1 MQKVK
6 FSVLTPVKTMAETK
20 KKTIFSLLLKYKY
33 SFIAGL
39 FALSLVDVCQ
49 LSIPLIIER
58 VVNTLTL
65 ENPNTSDITR
75 YGLYMLAIAV
85 AMAVFRFIWRFLI
98 MGAARKIEQSL
109 RNEFFDHLQSLHFD
123 FFSRRKVG
131 DLMAHTVNDIETLK
145 FACGLGVLIAYDGAF
160 LLVFIFIAMLYIS
173 PELALYAFLPFPV
186 LGVIV
191 YKFGRMIEKRFQR
204 VQDSFSELTESARE
218 SISGIKVV
226 KAYVREESEA
236 KDFSASS
243 AHYLDKN
250 LKLINI
256 WGVYQPLITLTAGL
270 ATAIFIWFGGIK
282 TISLDITLGQFAA
295 ALVYLAMLTWPMM
308 AMGWA
313 VDIIKRGTASL
324 NRINDVLKEEP
335 KAIYEPGA
343 VELEIKGDIELR
355 NLSYSYNG
363 KRALN
368 NVSMHIPMGQALGVT
383 GATGSGKSTLFQL
396 LTRIEEPPLNSMF
409 IDSVDVRNIKRDSLR
424 DGVIYVPQETTVF
437 SGTVMDNISFMN
449 PHVTKEQVMEAA
461 RVAELYDEIMA
472 FPGGFDAVVGE
483 RGLSLSG
490 GQRQRLA
497 LARAVL
503 LKPSVL
509 VLDDVFSSLDLRTES
524 LVLRNLRREMD
535 GRTLLAISSRVPS
548 ISGFDRIAVFEKGS
562 LVELGSHEELME
574 KEGIYSGLYRIQ
586 TYE

>member
-1 MQKVK
+1 M
-6 FSVLTPVKTMAETK
+6 STRK
-20 KKTIFSLLLKYKY
+20 KKTIFSLLIKYKY
-33 SFIAGL
+33 SFLAGL
-39 FALSLVDVCQ
+39 LALSVVDVCQ
-49 LSIPLIIER
+49 LSIPLVIER
-58 VVNTLTL
+58 VINTLTL
-65 ENPNTSDITR
+65 EKPRVSDITR
-75 YGLYMLAIAV
+75 FGLYMVGIAIT
-85 AMAVFRFIWRFLI
+85 MAVFRFFWRFFI
-98 MGAARKIEQSL
+98 MGAARRIEQSL
-109 RNEFFDHLQSLHFD
+109 RDEFFEHLQSLHFD
-123 FFSRRKVG
+123 FFSKRKVG

-145 FACGLGVLIAYDGAF
+145 FACGLGVLIAYDGVF
-160 LLVFIFIAMLYIS
+160 LLIFIFAAMLYIS
-173 PELALYAFLPFPV
+173 PELALYAFIPFPI
-186 LGVIV
+186 LAVIV

-204 VQDSFSELTESARE
+204 VQDSFSILTESARE

-226 KAYVREESEA
+226 KAYVREDSEI

-243 AHYLDKN
+243 SDYLDKN
-250 LKLINI
+250 LNLIKI
-256 WGVYQPLITLTAGL
+256 WGVYQPVITFMAGS
-270 ATAIFIWFGGIK
+270 ATAIFIWMGGIK
-282 TISLDITLGQFAA
+282 TISLDINVGQFAA

-324 NRINDVLKEEP
+324 NRINEVLMVEP
-335 KAIYEPGA
+335 KSIYEPGT
-343 VELEIKGDIELR
+343 VELDIQGDIELR

-363 KRALN
+363 IRALN
-368 NVSMHIPMGQALGVT
+368 NVSMQIPVGQALGVT

-396 LTRIEEPPLNSMF
+396 LTRIVEPPEHSMF
-409 IDSVDVRNIKRDSLR
+409 IDSVDVREINRDSLR

-449 PHVTKEQVMEAA
+449 PEVTEQEVQEAA
-461 RVAELYDEIMA
+461 KVAELYDEIMA

-503 LKPSVL
+503 LKPKVL

-524 LVLRNLRREMD
+524 LVLRNLRKEMD

-548 ISGFDRIAVFEKGS
+548 ISGFDRIAVFEKGN
-562 LVELGSHEELME
+562 LVEIGSHEELMK
-574 KEGIYSGLYRIQ
+574 KEGIYSGLYKIQ